1 MQKKTIYQTFRP
13 ILLLLLLYSIT
24 GKAQNTFLQ
33 VLTIQTASLTNVEQS
48 KLTDV
53 VQQQEV
59 LAYWPIGL
67 FPLTILKVL

>member
-67 FPLTILKVL
+67 LAYFR